1 MTIISDIKMFT
12 SRGRKREEPNRFKA
26 WKSGDSHEPFSIKNQ
41 KKKMKVLDVA
51 KKEYQARYREKVKL
65 EKQVLAAEKLKAGN
79 EDQKNP
85 SKGKKKQDKRKTVEG
100 GKKRDADKQRKT
112 AEKKIEILEY
122 QKQYREKLKAEKIE
136 KKKKQKIYLDNYKK
150 MKKNNKK

>member
-1 MTIISDIKMFT
+1 MTIISDIKMFS

-26 WKSGDSHEPFSIKNQ
+26 WKSGDSHEPFSIRNQ
-41 KKKMKVLDVA
+41 KKKMKVEDVA

-65 EKQVLAAEKLKAGN
+65 EKKVLAAEKLKAGN

-85 SKGKKKQDKRKTVEG
+85 SKGKKKQDERKTVEG
-100 GKKRDADKQRKT
+100 KKQRDADKQLKT
-112 AEKKIEILEY
+112 AEEKKKEILEY

-136 KKKKQKIYLDNYKK
+136 KKKKQKIYLESYKK
-150 MKKNNKK
+150 K